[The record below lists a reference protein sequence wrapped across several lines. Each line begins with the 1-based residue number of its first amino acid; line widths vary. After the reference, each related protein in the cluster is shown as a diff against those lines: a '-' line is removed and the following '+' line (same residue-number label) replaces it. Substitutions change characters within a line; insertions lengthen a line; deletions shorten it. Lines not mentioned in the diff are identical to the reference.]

1 MFGSGSIYANFN
13 WFWLIGALL
22 PLTLWVMTRKLG
34 LGFARHLNAPIML
47 GAMAWLPPATPL
59 SFWSWAL
66 FGLLFNYYIKKRFNG
81 WWSTYNY
88 ITAAGLDAGLIIS
101 TIVIFFAI
109 TLPNVTIPQWWG
121 NVDVFNTL
129 VSSCRL
135 MVWHHESCAN
145 RSTGCYL
152 YGRAQNRAGGWDVW
166 PEDLVRVHGLSG
178 LRRCFLGSCARITSR
193 FT

>member
-13 WFWLIGALL
+13 WFWLIGASL
-22 PLTLWVMTRKLG
+22 PLIFWVMTRKFG

-59 SFWSWAL
+59 SFWSWAI

-88 ITAAGLDAGLIIS
+88 ITAAGLDAGLILS

-109 TLPNVTIPQWWG
+109 TLPDVTIPQWWG

-129 VSSCRL
+129 VSPVVCWSYAKEAIL
-135 MVWHHESCAN
+135 TGLQDAN
-145 RSTGCYL
+145 YAAVLKT
-152 YGRAQNRAGGWDVW
+152 V
-166 PEDLVRVHGLSG
+166 PEGETFG
-178 LRRCFLGSCARITSR
+178 PKTW
-193 FT
+193 

>member
-13 WFWLIGALL
+13 WFWLIGAAL
-22 PLTLWVMTRKLG
+22 PLVFWVLTRKVG

-59 SFWSWAL
+59 SFWSWGL

-81 WWSTYNY
+81 WWGTYNY

-129 VSSCRL
+129 VSPRRL
-135 MVWHHESCAN
+135 LAPAPRKLC
-145 RSTGCYL
+145 
-152 YGRAQNRAGGWDVW
+152 
-166 PEDLVRVHGLSG
+166 
-178 LRRCFLGSCARITSR
+178 
-193 FT
+193 